1 MPLADNRSFVIEK
14 SGMLSRRHLR
24 IKVMQAL
31 YGYSNA
37 SFDTIGAGEKE
48 IQLSIS
54 RYYELFLYQV
64 LFVSEIFETAAKQS
78 EDAKLK
84 HLPTTEEL
92 NPNTRFLEN
101 RFLNALS
108 KNATLQELYKKRNIS
123 WTGENEIARRA
134 FSNFRNSSEYEK
146 YLASED
152 NFEKDKEIIAILV
165 KKFIVDFPPLMQY
178 YEERSIFWVDD
189 IDIVNM
195 ILIKV
200 IRSSK
205 EDNVDK
211 TFADLE
217 WYLDDEDMEFA
228 VNLFRKT
235 IMGSE
240 KYEKLISDKA
250 LNWELDRIALMDMLL
265 MKMALCELTEFPSI
279 PVKVTLN
286 EYIDLAKMY
295 SSPKSSVFINGILD
309 KLINELKKNNLINKA
324 GRGLM

>member
-1 MPLADNRSFVIEK
+1 
-14 SGMLSRRHLR
+14 
-24 IKVMQAL
+24 MQAL

-37 SFDTIGAGEKE
+37 SFDSIGSGEKE
-48 IQLSIS
+48 IMLSIS
-54 RYYELFLYQV
+54 RYYELFLYQL
-64 LFVSEIFETAAKQS
+64 LFINEIYETAGKQS
-78 EDAKLK
+78 EDAKHK
-84 HLPTTEEL
+84 HIPTKEDL

-101 RFLNALS
+101 RFLVALAKS
-108 KNATLQELYKKRNIS
+108 DILHELYKERSIS
-123 WTGENEIARRA
+123 WIGENEIARRA
-134 FSNFRNSSEYEK
+134 FNNFKSSNEYEN
-146 YLASED
+146 YLASEN
-152 NFEKDKEIIAILV
+152 NFEKDKEIVATMV

-205 EDNVDK
+205 EEDVDK
-211 TFADLE
+211 TFADIE
-217 WYLDDEDMEFA
+217 WYIDDEDREFA
-228 VNLFRKT
+228 INLFRKT

-240 KYEKLISDKA
+240 KYEKMISDKA

-295 SSPKSSVFINGILD
+295 SSPKSSIFINGMLD
-309 KLINELKKNNLINKA
+309 KMIADLKRNDLIHKT

>member
-1 MPLADNRSFVIEK
+1 
-14 SGMLSRRHLR
+14 MLSRRHIR

-31 YGYSNA
+31 YGYFNA
-37 SFDTIGAGEKE
+37 SFDSIGAGEKE
-48 IQLSIS
+48 IMLSIS
-54 RYYELFLYQV
+54 RFYELFLYQL
-64 LFVSEIFETAAKQS
+64 LFINEIYETAGKQS
-78 EDAKLK
+78 EDAKHK
-84 HLPTTEEL
+84 HIPTKEEL

-101 RFLNALS
+101 RFLIALS
-108 KNATLQELYKKRNIS
+108 KSATLQELYKKRSIS
-123 WTGENEIARRA
+123 WIGENEIARRA
-134 FSNFRNSSEYEK
+134 FTNFKTSSEYEK
-146 YLASED
+146 YLESED
-152 NFEKDKEIIAILV
+152 SFEKDKEIVATLV

-205 EDNVDK
+205 EAEIDK
-211 TFADLE
+211 TFTDLE
-217 WYLDDEDMEFA
+217 WQLDDEDREFA
-228 VNLFRKT
+228 IDLFRKT

-240 KYEKLISDKA
+240 KYDKIISDKA
-250 LNWELDRIALMDMLL
+250 LNWELDRIALMDVML
-265 MKMALCELTEFPSI
+265 MKMALCEFMEFPSI

-295 SSPKSSVFINGILD
+295 SSPKSSIFINGMLD
-309 KLINELKKNNLINKA
+309 KIIADLKRNDLIHKT

>member
-1 MPLADNRSFVIEK
+1 
-14 SGMLSRRHLR
+14 MLSRRHLR

-37 SFDTIGAGEKE
+37 SFDSIGAGEKE
-48 IQLSIS
+48 IMLSIS
-54 RYYELFLYQV
+54 RFYDLFLYQL
-64 LFVSEIFETAAKQS
+64 LFISEIFETAGKQS
-78 EDAKLK
+78 EDAKHK
-84 HLPTTEEL
+84 HIPTREEL

-101 RFLNALS
+101 PFLIALS
-108 KNATLQELYKKRNIS
+108 KSATLQELYKKRNIS
-123 WTGENEIARRA
+123 WVGENEIARRA
-134 FSNFRNSSEYEK
+134 FTNFRNSSEYEK
-146 YLASED
+146 YLASD
-152 NFEKDKEIIAILV
+152 DNNFEKDKEIVATLV

-195 ILIKV
+195 ILIKI

-205 EDNVDK
+205 EENVDS
-211 TFADLE
+211 TFTDLE
-217 WYLDDEDMEFA
+217 WFVDDEDREFA
-228 VNLFRKT
+228 IGLFRKT

-240 KYEKLISDKA
+240 KYEKIIADKT
-250 LNWELDRIALMDMLL
+250 LNWELERIAMMDVLL
-265 MKMALCELTEFPSI
+265 MKMAVCEFTEFPSI

-295 SSPKSSVFINGILD
+295 SSPKSSFFINGILD
-309 KLINELKKNNLINKA
+309 KLIVDLKRDNLINKT